1 MPFPNTNLRL
11 YLKQRISSIL
21 TCYDSVAKK
30 DKIKY
35 CRKFIFMIDEWKNPL
50 KDPFFFV
57 KLDHIDS
64 YKPSKYCS
72 NQGCTL
78 FVLAYDFFP
87 SSFEFNLLRFFPLVL
102 SKSLSNWI
110 ILLIPC
116 TDTFHIIIERGWRSG
131 GLFFV
136 LNTVPFTA
144 ICQFVFIGI
153 CHLCYSSVIFFP
165 NNPCFILLSPHIGG
179 NRCFQGSI
187 CTWRGVHIYFFDGEI
202 KILVDF
208 YRVSPIITGSST
220 GIMPKSQHTILGWQN
235 AGTGTF
241 LWYQ

>member
-1 MPFPNTNLRL
+1 MPFSNTNLRL

-21 TCYDSVAKK
+21 TFFWYCTKK

-64 YKPSKYCS
+64 YKPSEYCF

-87 SSFEFNLLRFFPLVL
+87 SIFDFNFLRFFPLVL

-110 ILLIPC
+110 ILLIPR
-116 TDTFHIIIERGWRSG
+116 TYTFHIILERGGRSG
-131 GLFFV
+131 GLFVYSLLAHSNPYVEFLFV
-136 LNTVPFTA
+136 
-144 ICQFVFIGI
+144 GK
-153 CHLCYSSVIFFP
+153 CHACALPWYYFQSTLASS
-165 NNPCFILLSPHIGG
+165 S
-179 NRCFQGSI
+179 
-187 CTWRGVHIYFFDGEI
+187 
-202 KILVDF
+202 
-208 YRVSPIITGSST
+208 
-220 GIMPKSQHTILGWQN
+220 
-235 AGTGTF
+235 
-241 LWYQ
+241 